1 MGYRTDLAIESRE
14 MVNEGKKG
22 RAVEIPEVEVDED
35 YYGRD
40 VKVTRIKI
48 TGESGSNIM
57 GKPIGNYITIE
68 TTNPVDGEEEL
79 KEEIA
84 KALTIEL
91 SKLIKFHNKL
101 KALVVGLG
109 NNMVTPDSLGPATVA
124 KIKVTRHMFIIT
136 GAEDDEDYSCV
147 SALIPGVMYNTGME
161 SSEVISKAVD
171 IAKPEVVIAID
182 ALAARN
188 VDRISTTIQIT
199 DTGISPGS
207 GTGNMRKD
215 LTEKSLKTRVV
226 AIGVPTVIDSKTLIL
241 DNLSGYLKKP
251 KEAEDHIEKNGQAM
265 IVTTT
270 DIDQIIIEFSDIIAK
285 GINNTLHPGIYSP

>member
-285 GINNTLHPGIYSP
+285 GINNTLHPGIYSS

>member
-14 MVNEGKKG
+14 MVNEGRKSK
-22 RAVEIPEVEVDED
+22 AVEIPEVEVDED
-35 YYGRD
+35 HYNHE
-40 VKVTRIKI
+40 VKVTRIRI
-48 TGESGSNIM
+48 TGENGSNTM
-57 GKPIGNYITIE
+57 GKPMGNYITIE
-68 TTNPVDGEEEL
+68 TTNPVDAEEEL
-79 KEEIA
+79 KEEII

-101 KALVVGLG
+101 KVLVVGLG
-109 NNMVTPDSLGPATVA
+109 NNMVTPDSLGPATVP

-136 GAEDDEDYSCV
+136 GAEEDEDYSCV
-147 SALIPGVMYNTGME
+147 SALMPGVMYNTGME

-199 DTGISPGS
+199 DTGISPGA

-251 KEAEDHIEKNGQAM
+251 KEAEDHIEKNGQPM

-270 DIDQIIIEFSDIIAK
+270 NIDQIINEFSDIIAK
-285 GINNTLHPGIYSP
+285 GINNTLHPGIYSS